1 MTRGGF
7 SITAAGAALAA
18 LLAGPGGAEGS
29 GKRTV
34 VLTGASSGIGLDAAS
49 KLVRE
54 TERNRYFF
62 WHAQGVVAP
71 LLCFGRERLAA
82 CSPSSGPI

>member
-7 SITAAGAALAA
+7 GITAAGAALAA
-18 LLAGPGGAEGS
+18 LLAGPSVAEGS

-34 VLTGASSGIGLDAAS
+34 VLTGASSGIGLDAAT

-54 TERNRYFF
+54 NVYV
-62 WHAQGVVAP
+62 H
-71 LLCFGRERLAA
+71 
-82 CSPSSGPI
+82 